1 VLAETASNIFIAL
14 GNSDRVA
21 KVVGHRIS
29 TAYQLADQAQNAFQ
43 SGNRSD
49 EREGYRQACESLEN
63 AALLLGLPPGVA
75 VSQVKWWHRYRHK
88 QKLAVI
94 QHVLMQHMHHINLR
108 GVLLLP
114 LIIDAML
121 QIGRALIAG
130 IMQARSRLL
139 SDIGPSCV
147 EPTVAAPSRIWVE
160 LRGLRSVWL
169 RQGRSGEPQ
178 YHGGGFA

>member
-1 VLAETASNIFIAL
+1 VNANVGQLARWQVAIYRLHDAERFDELAETASNIFIAL

-94 QHVLMQHMHHINLR
+94 RHVLMQHMHHINLR

-121 QIGRALIAG
+121 QIGRAHDSRDHAG
-130 IMQARSRLL
+130 A
-139 SDIGPSCV
+139 
-147 EPTVAAPSRIWVE
+147 VAAAERYWSIMRRAYGSRAIPY
-160 LRGLRSVWL
+160 LG
-169 RQGRSGEPQ
+169 
-178 YHGGGFA
+178 